1 MTVEV
6 PAHILANASSRLLQA
21 ALFLAALGRDDSAA
35 RILEAHEAL
44 KALLPQEVLQ

>member
-6 PAHILANASSRLLQA
+6 PTHVLANASSRLLQA
-21 ALFLAALGRDDSAA
+21 ALFLASLGRDETAA

-44 KALLPQEVLQ
+44 KALLPQEALQ